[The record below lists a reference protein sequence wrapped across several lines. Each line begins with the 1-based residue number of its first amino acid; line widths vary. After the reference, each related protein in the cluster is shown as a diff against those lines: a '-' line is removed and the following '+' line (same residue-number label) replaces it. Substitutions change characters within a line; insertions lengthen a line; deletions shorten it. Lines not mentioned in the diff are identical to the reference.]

1 MFDAYIADTHFGHKM
16 LIERGYRPFKSVKEM
31 DECLIDNYNAYI
43 TNDMTVAWLGDC
55 FLTVMPRC
63 IDIMKAL
70 KGRKFL
76 IWGGHDGTFSSMLR
90 MGFCGVTYS
99 MDVQIAGTVCTLC
112 HFPHSGTPKHD
123 SAKVDERFPELR
135 PKKKKG
141 QVLIHGHTHLT
152 TKVSGSSINVCVE
165 AWGGRPAMSYEI
177 EGCVKKIYHR

>member
-1 MFDAYIADTHFGHKM
+1 MFDAYWSDPHFGHKM
-16 LIERGYRPFKSVKEM
+16 LIEKGHRPFDTVEEM
-31 DECLIDNYNAYI
+31 NENLIERYNSYI
-43 TNDMTVAWLGDC
+43 TKDMTVAWLGDC
-55 FLTVMPRC
+55 FFTTMPEA

-70 KGRKFL
+70 NGRKFL

-123 SAKVDERFPELR
+123 SAEVDERFPEMR

-152 TKVSGSSINVCVE
+152 AKVSGSSINVCVD
-165 AWGGRPAMSYEI
+165 AWDWCPAMSYEI
-177 EGCVKKIYHR
+177 QEYVKRIYHR